1 MGAAPK
7 LCSEHESRL
16 EVNGSTGIGAV
27 ARLITNRVL
36 LHYEHGL
43 LLSKKFIDKILSYSY
58 TRMNYYKYLGNVVCK
73 TLILNASNSVKTKRG
88 CQTF

>member
-1 MGAAPK
+1 MESPTFHEHYNDGYGSVLNCMDVTLNMLYANAAVSMGAAPK

-27 ARLITNRVL
+27 ACFITNRVL

-43 LLSKKFIDKILSYSY
+43 LLSKKFIDKIL
-58 TRMNYYKYLGNVVCK
+58 L
-73 TLILNASNSVKTKRG
+73 
-88 CQTF
+88 